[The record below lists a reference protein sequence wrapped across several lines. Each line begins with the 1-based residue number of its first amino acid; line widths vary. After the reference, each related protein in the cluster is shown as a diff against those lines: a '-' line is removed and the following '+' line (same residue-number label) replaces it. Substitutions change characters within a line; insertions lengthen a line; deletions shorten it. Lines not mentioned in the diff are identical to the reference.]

1 MTAFDYSGS
10 VATAKRLIARFGKT
24 VTLIKRTK
32 TGPARSPVY
41 VPVETSLTAVDLN
54 KAVRDKAGTLT
65 GTTERKLL
73 IEGGASAVPAK
84 DDVVTIDGADH
95 VIDVVKT
102 LNPGDTVV
110 LYTVW
115 LVN

>member
-1 MTAFDYSGS
+1 MSFNYNPS
-10 VATAKRLIARFGKT
+10 VATARRLIKKFGKP
-24 VTLIKRTK
+24 VVLKKRTK
-32 TGPARSPVY
+32 TGSKRSPVY
-41 VPVETSLTAVDLN
+41 VPVETPLTAVDLD
-54 KAVRDKAGTLT
+54 KAVRDKTGTLT

-73 IEGGASAVPAK
+73 IEGGAAAVPEK
-84 DDVVTIDGADH
+84 DDVVTLDGADH